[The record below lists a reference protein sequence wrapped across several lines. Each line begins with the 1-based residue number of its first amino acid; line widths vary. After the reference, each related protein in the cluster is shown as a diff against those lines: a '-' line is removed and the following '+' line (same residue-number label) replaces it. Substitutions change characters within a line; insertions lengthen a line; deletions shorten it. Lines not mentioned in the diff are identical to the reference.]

1 MPVAHHDV
9 FHKHLAIEFPA
20 YGHALWNP
28 SKLQGAFMMRCRLT
42 TPISPGKADSNVSS
56 NFFLPANDR
65 SHQDYGVSECHEPFQ
80 PNVPNHIDFVPL
92 TFFQQESLWSPA
104 MDQRYL
110 PLGSLVAQSN
120 CGLTYIF
127 LDQTRSCKRKPGAV
141 LSFLVSVTHKDTV
154 LVNML
159 DYPLEVN
166 N

>member
-1 MPVAHHDV
+1 
-9 FHKHLAIEFPA
+9 
-20 YGHALWNP
+20 
-28 SKLQGAFMMRCRLT
+28 
-42 TPISPGKADSNVSS
+42 
-56 NFFLPANDR
+56 
-65 SHQDYGVSECHEPFQ
+65 
-80 PNVPNHIDFVPL
+80 
-92 TFFQQESLWSPA
+92 

-127 LDQTRSCKRKPGAV
+127 LDQTRPCKRKPGAV
-141 LSFLVSVTHKDTV
+141 LSFPVSVTHKDTV